1 MKKLSLGTKIVI
13 GIVIGLA
20 IGFASPAAAE
30 FLSPLGDV
38 FLRMLKMLIVPLVF
52 FSITSGICKMGD
64 VKQLVTVGLRFWL
77 WIIVTS
83 GFTAFVG
90 VVAGLITQ
98 PGSGT
103 TEFLKHSEEVK
114 SVSYNFI
121 DNIISW
127 FPENIIVSMYNADM
141 LQIIVF
147 SLFLGVALL
156 CLGKRVELLV
166 SLIDQ
171 ASETMLKITEFVMEF
186 SPIGIASIFI
196 NELIR

>member
-103 TEFLKHSEEVK
+103 T
-114 SVSYNFI
+114 
-121 DNIISW
+121 
-127 FPENIIVSMYNADM
+127 
-141 LQIIVF
+141 
-147 SLFLGVALL
+147 
-156 CLGKRVELLV
+156 
-166 SLIDQ
+166 
-171 ASETMLKITEFVMEF
+171 
-186 SPIGIASIFI
+186 
-196 NELIR
+196 

>member
-83 GFTAFVG
+83 GFTAFV
-90 VVAGLITQ
+90 ASS
-98 PGSGT
+98 P
-103 TEFLKHSEEVK
+103 
-114 SVSYNFI
+114 
-121 DNIISW
+121 
-127 FPENIIVSMYNADM
+127 
-141 LQIIVF
+141 
-147 SLFLGVALL
+147 
-156 CLGKRVELLV
+156 V
-166 SLIDQ
+166 SLHSLAQ
-171 ASETMLKITEFVMEF
+171 
-186 SPIGIASIFI
+186 
-196 NELIR
+196 ELRNS